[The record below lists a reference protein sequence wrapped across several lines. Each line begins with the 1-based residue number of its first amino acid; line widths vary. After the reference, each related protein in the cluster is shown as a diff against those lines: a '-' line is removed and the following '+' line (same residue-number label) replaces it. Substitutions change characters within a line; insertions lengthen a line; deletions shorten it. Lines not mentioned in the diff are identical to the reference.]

1 MTGESLEKEKEIA
14 NLLLILHIF
23 TDLFQGE
30 KRRHKKEL

>member
-23 TDLFQGE
+23 TDLFKGE
-30 KRRHKKEL
+30 ERRLKREL